1 MRNLDG
7 LLVDRCWDNWSD
19 EDADPD
25 AEADEEMD
33 AGHAP
38 RPVCG
43 LF

>member
-1 MRNLDG
+1 MRKFYGARD
-7 LLVDRCWDNWSD
+7 DWDNWCD
-19 EDADPD
+19 EDAD

-33 AGHAP
+33 AGYAP